1 MENREKYRLYS
12 PQVINTNDNENHNES
27 HEFGLVHA
35 GFPSPAEDIPETK
48 LDLNR
53 YIVQHPA
60 STFFL
65 RVEGVSMI
73 DADFDEGDI
82 IVVDKALEPSDG
94 CVAVCYIDGEF
105 TLKRVSVSSTK
116 VTLIPANDSYPKIE
130 ITPENDFMIWGVVT
144 YIIKKVGTTR
154 R

>member
-1 MENREKYRLYS
+1 MEFKGKYKLYS
-12 PQVINTNDNENHNES
+12 PEISECDIEVGSTES
-27 HEFGLVHA
+27 IDLGLVHA
-35 GFPSPAEDIPETK
+35 GFPSPAEDMPESK

-65 RVEGVSMI
+65 RVEGVSMV

-82 IVVDKALEPSDG
+82 VVVDKSLEPRNG

-105 TLKRVSVSSTK
+105 TLKKVSVSK
-116 VTLIPANDSYPKIE
+116 GGITLLPANDSYPAIQINE
-130 ITPENDFMIWGVVT
+130 ENNFMIWGVVT
-144 YIIKKVGTTR
+144 YIIKKV
-154 R
+154 